1 MSNINEDRRQSC
13 VDFKC
18 KPYRD
23 NWNDK
28 KITYIVMAINDINNR
43 ITDFKDK

>member
-1 MSNINEDRRQSC
+1 MSNFNEDRRQSC

-18 KPYRD
+18 KPYRERL
-23 NWNDK
+23 

-43 ITDFKDK
+43 ITDIKDK